1 MSDLTNIFWQ
11 AFSGDQ
17 LALTVGTDRIR
28 RYAPGF
34 PAIIAYA
41 DVADPDFAAIAEFCA
56 PKERFFCAEWRG
68 ATPAGW
74 RVDVETSFCSMAWTG
89 EAPTPDRKPVRL
101 TPVHIPLMA
110 ALAAQTSPGPFP
122 ARPMDIGEWYGI
134 FEEGRLV
141 ALAGERAH
149 AGRWR
154 EVSGVCTLPEFQGR
168 GYARRLTARVV
179 ASQLARGQQP
189 FLHVMSSNA
198 RALGLYEHMGF
209 TVAREVPLRVVSRAP
224 EVSG

>member
-1 MSDLTNIFWQ
+1 MADLTNIFWQ
-11 AFSGDQ
+11 AFSGAQRD
-17 LALTVGTDRIR
+17 LTTGTDRIR

-41 DVADPDFAAIAEFCA
+41 DVENPDFGAIAEFCS

-68 ATPAGW
+68 AVPSGW
-74 RVDVETSFCSMAWTG
+74 RVDVEASFCSMAWSGAT
-89 EAPTPDRKPVRL
+89 PTPDRRPVRL
-101 TPVHIPLMA
+101 TEVHVPLMA
-110 ALAAQTSPGPFP
+110 ALATQTGPGPFP
-122 ARPMDIGEWYGI
+122 PRPMDIGEWYGM

-141 ALAGERAH
+141 AIAGERAH
-149 AGRWR
+149 AGQWR

-179 ASQLARGQQP
+179 ASQLARGLQP

-209 TVAREVPLRVVSRAP
+209 TVAREVPLRVVSR
-224 EVSG
+224 VG